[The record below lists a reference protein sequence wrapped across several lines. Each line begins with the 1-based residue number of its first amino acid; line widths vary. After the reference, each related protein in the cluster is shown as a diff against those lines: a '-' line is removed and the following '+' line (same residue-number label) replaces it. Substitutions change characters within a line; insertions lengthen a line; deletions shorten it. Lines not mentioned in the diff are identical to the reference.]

1 MAYLC
6 WPLHLRGDAMKELIS
21 TGLTELGLSG
31 SVPADAAQQLT
42 CYGELLIEQNKVMN
56 LTAITDPRDVATL
69 HMLDCAPLLD
79 CGRMQGKTLIDVGTG
94 AGFPGMVLKIL
105 CPSLQVTLLDS
116 LQKRLDWLNSVAEQL
131 NVSDLFTV
139 HGRAEEY
146 GLDKNYR
153 EQFDFATA
161 RAVADL
167 RLLCE
172 MCLPFVKV
180 GGRFLAM
187 KSVESGEELEQSR
200 TAIETLGGRIAG
212 CHDYTIPHTNI
223 IHRVV
228 VIDKVQ
234 PTPARYPRRWAKIQK
249 SPL

>member
-1 MAYLC
+1 
-6 WPLHLRGDAMKELIS
+6 MKELIS
-21 TGLTELGLSG
+21 TGLNQLGLSG
-31 SVPADAAQQLT
+31 SVPADAAQLLAR
-42 CYGELLIEQNKVMN
+42 YGELLIEQNKVMN
-56 LTAITDPRDVATL
+56 LTAITEPHDVATL

-105 CPSLQVTLLDS
+105 CPSLNITLLDG
-116 LQKRLDWLNSVAEQL
+116 LQKRLDWLDSISAEL
-131 NVSDLFTV
+131 GAEGIRFI

-146 GLDKNYR
+146 GLDSAYR
-153 EQFDFATA
+153 QQFDFATA

-187 KSVESGEELEQSR
+187 KSVECGEELEQAR
-200 TAIETLGGRIAG
+200 AGVEKLGGRIAG
-212 CHDYTIPHTNI
+212 CHDYTVPHTNVT
-223 IHRVV
+223 HRVM
-228 VIDKVQ
+228 VIEKVSD
-234 PTPARYPRRWAKIQK
+234 TPAGYPRRWAKMQK

>member
-1 MAYLC
+1 
-6 WPLHLRGDAMKELIS
+6 MKKLIF

-31 SVPADAAQQLT
+31 SVPDAAAEQLAG
-42 CYGELLIEQNKVMN
+42 YGQLLIEQNKVMN
-56 LTAITDPRDVATL
+56 LTAITEPHDVATL

-79 CGRMQGKTLIDVGTG
+79 CGRMQGKSLIDVGTG

-105 CPSLQVTLLDS
+105 CPSLNVTLLDS
-116 LQKRLDWLNSVAEQL
+116 LEKRLNWLNTVAAGL
-131 NVSDLFTV
+131 NVAGLTTV
-139 HGRAEEY
+139 HGRAEEF
-146 GLDKNYR
+146 GLDKEYR

-172 MCLPFVKV
+172 MCLPFVKA

-187 KSVESGEELEQSR
+187 KSVDCGEELKQAGA
-200 TAIETLGGRIAG
+200 AIEKLGGRVAG
-212 CHDYTIPHTNI
+212 CHDYVIPHTDVK
-223 IHRVV
+223 HRVV
-228 VIDKVQ
+228 VIDKVS
-234 PTPARYPRRWAKIQK
+234 PTPAGYPRRWAKIQK

>member
-1 MAYLC
+1 MN
-6 WPLHLRGDAMKELIS
+6 ELIS
-21 TGLTELGLSG
+21 TGLESLGLSG
-31 SVPADAAQQLT
+31 SVPAQAAEQLT
-42 CYGELLIEQNKVMN
+42 RYGHLLIEQNKVVN
-56 LTAITDPRDVATL
+56 LTAITDPHDVATL

-79 CGRMQGKTLIDVGTG
+79 CGRLQGKHLIDVGTG

-105 CPSLQVTLLDS
+105 CPTLEVTLLDS
-116 LQKRLDWLNSVAEQL
+116 LQKRLDWLNSVAEEL
-131 NVSDLFTV
+131 NVTGLTTI

-146 GLDKNYR
+146 GLDPSFR

-187 KSVESGEELEQSR
+187 KSVESDGELQQAR
-200 TAIETLGGRIAG
+200 TAIEKLGGKLVG
-212 CHDYTIPHTNI
+212 CHDYAIPHTDVT
-223 IHRVV
+223 HRVV
-228 VIDKVQ
+228 VIDKIA
-234 PTPARYPRRWAKIQK
+234 PTPPGYPRRWAKIQK

>member
-1 MAYLC
+1 M
-6 WPLHLRGDAMKELIS
+6 RELIF

-31 SVPADAAQQLT
+31 SVPADSAEQLAR
-42 CYGELLIEQNKVMN
+42 YGAMLIEQNKVMN
-56 LTAITDPRDVATL
+56 LTAITEPRDVATL

-105 CPSLQVTLLDS
+105 CPSLDITLLDS
-116 LQKRLDWLNSVAEQL
+116 LQKRLDWLNTVASAL
-131 NVSDLFTV
+131 NVTGLTTV
-139 HGRAEEY
+139 HGRAEEF
-146 GLDKNYR
+146 GLDKSYR

-180 GGRFLAM
+180 GGRFFAM
-187 KSVESGEELEQSR
+187 KSVDSDAEVEQARS
-200 TAIETLGGRIAG
+200 AIEKLGGKLVG
-212 CHDYTIPHTNI
+212 FHDYAIPHI
-223 IHRVV
+223 DVKHRVV
-228 VIDKVQ
+228 VIHKEA
-234 PTPARYPRRWAKIQK
+234 PTPMSYPRRWAKIQK
-249 SPL
+249 NPL